1 MAAVEAELDPARM
14 GSFARLPP
22 RPHVLKRRCI
32 ECGAFLSRYNRS
44 EKYCFNHEPSQVK
57 RFIW

>member
-1 MAAVEAELDPARM
+1 MAVKRMDLDLAQTV
-14 GSFARLPP
+14 GLTNGPP
-22 RPHVLKRRCI
+22 KPYALKRRCF

-44 EKYCFNHEPSQVK
+44 EKYCFNHEPTGVR